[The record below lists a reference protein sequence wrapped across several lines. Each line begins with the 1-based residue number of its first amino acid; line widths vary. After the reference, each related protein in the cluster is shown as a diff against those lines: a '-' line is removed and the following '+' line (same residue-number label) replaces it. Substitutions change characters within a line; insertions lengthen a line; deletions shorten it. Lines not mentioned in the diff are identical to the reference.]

1 MRDYNIEWE
10 SLEYDLSEKSPD
22 WFWALG
28 IVSVSIAVTA
38 IIFNNLLFAILILVG
53 AFSLGL
59 YAARK
64 PDLVRYGAT
73 QRGVLVDETLYI
85 YSSLD
90 SFWIEH
96 DVEKPKLLISSKKK
110 FMPHIVIP
118 INPEVDTDHL
128 RDYLLD
134 YVDEEEQ
141 REPLASRI
149 MEYLGF

>member
-1 MRDYNIEWE
+1 MRDYSISWE
-10 SLEYDLSEKSPD
+10 SLEYDFFEKSSD

-28 IVSVSIAVTA
+28 IVSISIAITS
-38 IIFNNLLFAILILVG
+38 IIFNNLLFAILILIG
-53 AFSLGL
+53 AFALAI
-59 YAARK
+59 YAVRK
-64 PDLVRYGAT
+64 PDLVKYEVN
-73 QRGVLVDETLYI
+73 QRGIMINETLYP

-90 SFWIEH
+90 SFWVEH
-96 DVEKPKLLISSKKK
+96 NVERPKLLVSSKKIL
-110 FMPHIVIP
+110 MPHIVIP
-118 INPEVDTDHL
+118 LNPELDTDDL